1 MRITLDR
8 LPWPLDALLIVFAD
22 TLARFQRH
30 RCTTAAAAI
39 AFHVLFSIFPLILLI
54 TAIVGQSLRDPSV
67 RASVVDGIM
76 GTLPLEPSA
85 RDQID
90 RLLSTGSANLAA
102 FGVLGAIALVWSASG
117 MLGSVRGS
125 MELAWE
131 GQRGTRPFV
140 RGKLVD
146 AVLLTGLVTVILS
159 SFVLGVFAGFLPRLP
174 DRIATEPGLPHDAI
188 EIARTWVGP
197 LASLVSTFIVMLLA
211 YKFLPRPRPALR
223 FAVSAAAFGAVAFE
237 VARRAF
243 EIYLTGVARYD
254 LVYGSIGSIIALLFF
269 VYISAIILLFGAEL
283 GASLRRVHHAGRLLP
298 RRAGPAGDA

>member
-1 MRITLDR
+1 MRVTLAR
-8 LPWPLDALLIVFAD
+8 LPWPLNALLIVVAD
-22 TLARFQRH
+22 TIGRFQRH

-54 TAIVGQSLRDPSV
+54 TAIVGRSLRDPDV
-67 RASVVDGIM
+67 RARVVDGIM
-76 GTLPLEPSA
+76 GTLPLEPAA

-90 RLLSTGSANLAA
+90 SLLSSGSANLAA
-102 FGVLGAIALVWSASG
+102 IGLLGAIALIWSASG
-117 MLGSVRGS
+117 MLGSMRGS

-131 GQRGTRPFV
+131 GHRGTRPFV

-174 DRIATEPGLPHDAI
+174 ERIAEEPGLPHDVLQL
-188 EIARTWVGP
+188 ARTWVGP
-197 LASLVSTFIVMLLA
+197 LTSLLSTFVVMLLA
-211 YKFLPRPRPALR
+211 YKLLPRPRPALR
-223 FAVSAAAFGAVAFE
+223 YAVTAAAFGAGAFE
-237 VARRAF
+237 VARRLF
-243 EIYLTGVARYD
+243 EIYLTSVARYD

-269 VYISAIILLFGAEL
+269 VYIAAIILLFGAEL

-298 RRAGPAGDA
+298 RRAAPADDA